1 MNNYKC
7 PFAEHKKEGFKVWL
21 KCNIQNDICP
31 FIRYCPTKKDVEHSE
46 RAPQCQ
52 RFLNNKDKV
61 GK

>member
-31 FIRYCPTKKDVEHSE
+31 CIRYCPTKKDVEHSE
-46 RAPQCQ
+46 SAPQCK